1 RNNVFFRLDTG
12 FLRDAEL
19 PTQNEDVP
27 KGAPILHHLCY
38 ELPFPWCAH
47 AIIVSVWSATI
58 TAKIGRDK
66 DCLYDIYFTAWD
78 DGWLLAITP
87 PEAADESKIRELI
100 SAIHALVTQIA
111 DVHDV
116 RWFHDDTLT
125 CGVFHENDFLL
136 GTENPF
142 DREAISK

>member
-1 RNNVFFRLDTG
+1 MLSWLRKKSSDASGPMKVTLRQRGIRNNVFFRLDTG

-27 KGAPILHHLCY
+27 KGAPILHYLCY

-47 AIIVSVWSATI
+47 AITVSVWCATI
-58 TAKIGRDK
+58 TAKIGRKK

-87 PEAADESKIRELI
+87 PE
-100 SAIHALVTQIA
+100 
-111 DVHDV
+111 
-116 RWFHDDTLT
+116 
-125 CGVFHENDFLL
+125 
-136 GTENPF
+136 
-142 DREAISK
+142 